1 MKKLSAYL
9 MLFLATGLS
18 VSAQKKLS
26 QKPNYVEWEENPKV
40 HPVPPEYA
48 KEPAIMLLYDVSLD
62 YRFEGR
68 RTNMYY
74 TKHKLVK
81 VLDDRGI
88 EGNNKIKIPVGRYT
102 RVPLIKARTILPDGK
117 VKDIAKDMI
126 KVTKNE
132 YGQNTIVI
140 AMEGVEKNAEIELLI
155 KAINPMYYFGAEQ
168 FQFSVPI
175 AEARFSM
182 SFPKE
187 LVFEEK
193 GYNGFPTVRDTIIH
207 NRRKINI
214 VQNDIPAYVPE
225 KYSYNDLYTKRVEYK
240 LVRFVDE
247 NENDT
252 KPLQGANEI
261 ASGIY
266 NDYIKL
272 NEKEKKA
279 VNKYLTELGVAGA
292 GNELE
297 KIKKIENGIK
307 NNIALYADV
316 EGDDNALDSMIN
328 KKSATATG
336 YIRLFAA
343 CFAQAGVDFE
353 LGMAGDRRERKYD
366 AKFENWGNMENQVFY
381 FPHHKKFLSP
391 TNLYCRYPIVD
402 QEILTSKGVF
412 CAIKPGEE
420 PKGITTSAIADIIAI
435 APLPATE
442 SVENLVANVS
452 LNKDMEARVDATY
465 TYSGYTATGLRQ
477 AIATARP
484 EQKKELMMRLTP
496 LAEKP
501 DQILKHTVAN
511 DGFENYYSNKP
522 LEVFTSVNTPDM
534 ITKSGSEYLM
544 KIGSVIGHQISL
556 YGKEPRRTPV
566 DVDYPH
572 MVNRT
577 ITVDIPKGYKI
588 LNPERLNMHADFVDK
603 DVNPVAAFS
612 SSYEIKTDKVN
623 GDKLVVYVK
632 EYYKQIHYSLLE
644 FEHYRRVV
652 NTAADFSAVT
662 LALGK
667 KK

>member
-1 MKKLSAYL
+1 MKKISAYL

-18 VSAQKKLS
+18 VSAQKKLA
-26 QKPNYVEWEENPKV
+26 QKPAYVEWEEHPIV
-40 HPVPPEYA
+40 HAVPPEYA
-48 KEPAIMLLYDVSLD
+48 KESAIMLLYDVNLD

-74 TKHKLVK
+74 TKHRIIK

-88 EGNNKIKIPVGRYT
+88 ESNNKIKIPVGRYT

-117 VKDIAKDMI
+117 VKEIAKEMI

-140 AMEGVEKNAEIELLI
+140 AMEGVEKNAEIELLL
-155 KAINPMYYFGAEQ
+155 KAINPMYYFGSEQ

-182 SFPKE
+182 SYPKE

-193 GYNGFPTVRDTIIH
+193 GYNGFPTVRDTVIN
-207 NRRKINI
+207 NRRRINI

-225 KYSYNDLYTKRVEYK
+225 KHSYNDLYTKRAEYK

-261 ASGIY
+261 AKGIY
-266 NDYIKL
+266 NDHIKL
-272 NEKEKKA
+272 TDKEKKA

-292 GNELE
+292 GNEFE
-297 KIKKIENGIK
+297 NIKKIENGIK
-307 NNIALYADV
+307 NNVALYADV
-316 EGDDNALDSMIN
+316 EGDENALDSIIN
-328 KKSATATG
+328 KKAATTTG

-353 LGMAGDRRERKYD
+353 LGMVGDRRERKYD
-366 AKFENWGNMENQVFY
+366 PKFENWGNMDTHVFY
-381 FPHHKKFLSP
+381 FPHQKKFLSP
-391 TNLYCRYPIVD
+391 ANLYCRYPIVD
-402 QEILTSKGVF
+402 EELLTSKGVF

-420 PKGITTSAIADIIAI
+420 PKGITTASIADIITV
-435 APLPATE
+435 APLPETE
-442 SVENLVANVS
+442 SVQKLVANVS
-452 LNKDMEARVDATY
+452 LNKEMEAKVDATY
-465 TYSGYTATGLRQ
+465 TYSGYTATGLRE
-477 AIATARP
+477 AIATVKP
-484 EQKKELMMRLTP
+484 EQKKDLMMRLTP

-501 DQILKHTVAN
+501 DQIVKYTVAN
-511 DGFENYYSNKP
+511 EGFDNYYNNKP
-522 LEVFTSVNTPDM
+522 LEVYTSVQMPGM
-534 ITKSGSEYLM
+534 VTKAGNEYLL
-544 KIGSVIGHQISL
+544 KVGSVIGAQMSI
-556 YGKEPRRTPV
+556 YTKEPRRTPV
-566 DVDYPH
+566 DLDYPH
-572 MVNRT
+572 TVTRT

-588 LNPERLNMHADFVDK
+588 LNPEKLRIQADFVDK
-603 DVNPVAAFS
+603 DVNTVAAFN

-632 EYYKQIHYSLLE
+632 EFYKQIHYSLLE
-644 FEHYRRVV
+644 YEHYRKVV
-652 NTAADFSAVT
+652 NAAADFSAVT
-662 LALGK
+662 LALTK